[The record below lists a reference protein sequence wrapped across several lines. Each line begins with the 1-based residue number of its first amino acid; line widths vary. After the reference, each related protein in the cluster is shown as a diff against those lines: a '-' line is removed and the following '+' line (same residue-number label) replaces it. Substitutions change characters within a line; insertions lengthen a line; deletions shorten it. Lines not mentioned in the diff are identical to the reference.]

1 MASLINGPPLL
12 PLISLPSVKHPT
24 PKRKDHKM
32 LKLSCTY
39 SKKLGLPGYSSHQ
52 FSVSL
57 ESELADVSQVQQESS
72 RLYALLQQSVDSNIR
87 EVGFLPGSNGNGHG
101 NGNGQH
107 RQVQPTEERWNCSDK
122 QRELILK
129 IIAENHLEKNHVE
142 NLAQDRFGKGVKSLN
157 KLEASGL
164 IDELLEQTG
173 QKKPGRRFQ
182 RAGGR

>member
-1 MASLINGPPLL
+1 MITLECN
-12 PLISLPSVKHPT
+12 
-24 PKRKDHKM
+24 
-32 LKLSCTY
+32 Y
-39 SKKLGLPGYSSHQ
+39 SKKIGLPGYSSHQ
-52 FSVSL
+52 FSITLRTEISD
-57 ESELADVSQVQQESS
+57 LAQVQAESN
-72 RLYALLQQSVDSNIR
+72 RLYRLLQDGVDASIQ
-87 EVGFLPGSNGNGHG
+87 EIGYLPNGNGNGHG
-101 NGNGQH
+101 HGNG
-107 RQVQPTEERWNCSDK
+107 RAPVSETDRWNCSEK
-122 QRELILK
+122 QKELILK